1 MLVFSS
7 KKYIVVDNKNC
18 NQGHFCMN
26 IKNMH
31 LEASTHWEQFT
42 LLFNPLPQVELDNS
56 SSNSVLHC
64 FFKHWTQTYLLFFEI
79 LAAVS
84 FFFTRRN
91 AILSRW
97 RSQVFGTE
105 LQSGKFTLGGPFP
118 HISRYCC
125 IDSDLFPLWI
135 ILQSLQ
141 HSRIYRTMISE
152 VQLRIL
158 CDIFMGWV

>member
-7 KKYIVVDNKNC
+7 KEYIVVDNKNC

-31 LEASTHWEQFT
+31 LEVSPQWEQVT
-42 LLFNPLPQVELDNS
+42 LLFDPLLQMELDNS
-56 SSNSVLHC
+56 SSSSVLHC
-64 FFKHWTQTYLLFFEI
+64 SFKHWNQTCLLFFEI
-79 LAAVS
+79 LTGVS

-105 LQSGKFTLGGPFP
+105 LQSGKFNLSSTFP

-125 IDSDLFPLWI
+125 IDRDLFPLWI
-135 ILQSLQ
+135 ILPSSQ
-141 HSRIYRTMISE
+141 HSRIYRTMTSK